1 MKNSLAGA
9 CELFRNYA
17 NSQKG
22 YDWNLV
28 IGKYKATNINSKT
41 VKFMVSIVLHT
52 ITSICFSKIIYRHT
66 RFMCGTYIYTN
77 NVSQ

>member
-9 CELFRNYA
+9 CGLFRNYA
-17 NSQKG
+17 NSHKD

-41 VKFMVSIVLHT
+41 VKFMVSVVIHT
-52 ITSICFSKIIYRHT
+52 ITSVCYSEVIYRHT
-66 RFMCGTYIYTN
+66 RFMCGKYI
-77 NVSQ
+77 